1 MATGHMTLEQLL
13 ETLDLESV
21 PENHALDSTLQPTLA
36 PRFRAGRS
44 VIPPKSP
51 GPTLPPP
58 AAADRASHEMRIRGQ
73 LAEGGMGSI
82 FLAEQPALRRDVAL
96 KTLKDEFMT
105 PVFASRL
112 RREARVL
119 ALVEHPNVVPV
130 HALDTDDR
138 NAPVVVMKRIEGTPW
153 RALIQEPN
161 HPALPAATDR
171 LAWHL
176 RVLMRI
182 CEAVHYAHSRGVLHL
197 DLKPDNVMIG
207 AFREVYLVD
216 WGVAVST
223 DDAQRGWLPMADEVS
238 EILGT
243 PAYLAPEMVDLARA
257 PLSPRTDVYLL
268 GGTLHEI
275 LLGRP
280 PHEGKSLHDLLYAA
294 YGAEAPEL
302 PRDVPEELG
311 RILRK
316 ALAPSPDDR
325 FESAEAL
332 RSALSDFLEHR
343 VAASVADGARD
354 ALVELKML
362 VDESAREPTHPQ
374 LRIAERQ
381 DSRNARVQR
390 AFAKARFGF
399 AEALRH
405 HAQAEDAQEGLTSAL
420 LAMTG
425 YHLRR
430 METASAEGL
439 LEELKDEPRA
449 DALREEAARQR
460 AEAARLEKLDKLES
474 VDAGGRAR
482 GGLIL
487 AVALIVSIPGLVGY
501 VGTHLG
507 LYHYEWWHTLTA
519 TALLSV
525 VVLGGAFVMRR
536 QLMATRRS
544 RGIMWS
550 ITILMMLSVALR
562 AVSYSLGVREEASL
576 ALELFFFGSGA
587 AVAAVLAD
595 RRFYFPAVAF
605 FGGTALVLLM
615 PAHML
620 LWVALSAVAGPG
632 ALAWAWIRADEGGP
646 RQTGESDTGP
656 P

>member
-1 MATGHMTLEQLL
+1 MATGRMTLEQLL
-13 ETLDLESV
+13 ETLDLDSV
-21 PENHALDSTLQPTLA
+21 PENHALDSTLEPTLA
-36 PRFRAGRS
+36 PRFRSGRS
-44 VIPPKSP
+44 APPAP
-51 GPTLPPP
+51 AAPTLPPP

-130 HALDTDDR
+130 HALDTDSR

-153 RALIQEPN
+153 RTLIHEPE

-176 RVLMRI
+176 RVLMRV
-182 CEAVHYAHSRGVLHL
+182 CEAVHYAHSRGILHL

-223 DDAQRGWLPMADEVS
+223 DEAQRGWLPMADEVA

-280 PHEGKSLHDLLYAA
+280 PHEGESLHDLLYAA
-294 YGAEAPEL
+294 YGAEAPTV
-302 PRDVPEELG
+302 PPSVPEELG
-311 RILRK
+311 RILRR
-316 ALAPSPDDR
+316 AMAPAAEER

-343 VAASVADGARD
+343 VAASVADGARE

-362 VDESAREPTHPQ
+362 VGESAREPTHPK

-381 DSRNARVQR
+381 DSRNAQVQR
-390 AFAKARFGF
+390 AFARARFGF

-405 HAQAEDAQEGLTSAL
+405 HAAAEDAQEGLTSAL

-439 LEELKDEPRA
+439 LEELEGDPRA
-449 DALREEAARQR
+449 EELRAEAARQR
-460 AEAARLEKLDKLES
+460 AEAARMEKLSALDS
-474 VDAGGRAR
+474 VDSGGRAR
-482 GGLIL
+482 GGLIFV
-487 AVALIVSIPGLVGY
+487 VALIVSIPGLLGY
-501 VGTHLG
+501 IGMHMG
-507 LYHYEWWHTLTA
+507 LYRYEWWHTLA
-519 TALLSV
+519 YTALLSV
-525 VVLGGAFVMRR
+525 VLLGGAFVMRR
-536 QLMATRRS
+536 TIMSTRRS
-544 RGIMWS
+544 RSIMWS
-550 ITILMMLSVALR
+550 IAILMLLAVALR
-562 AVSYSLGVREEASL
+562 AISVSLGVREEASL
-576 ALELFFFGSGA
+576 ALELFFFGSGS

-595 RRFYFPAVAF
+595 RRFYLPAVAF
-605 FGGTALVLLM
+605 FGGTALVLLL

-620 LWVALSAVAGPG
+620 LWVALSAFAGPG
-632 ALAWAWIRADEGGP
+632 ALAWAWIRADEGGDP
-646 RQTGESDTGP
+646 AADESATGP

>member
-1 MATGHMTLEQLL
+1 MATGKMTLEQLL
-13 ETLDLESV
+13 ETLDLDSV
-21 PENHALDSTLQPTLA
+21 PDNHALDSTLQPTLA
-36 PRFRAGRS
+36 PRFRAGKS
-44 VIPPKSP
+44 TAPPKSP

-58 AAADRASHEMRIRGQ
+58 SAADRTSHEMRIRGQ

-130 HALDTDDR
+130 HALDTDER

-153 RALIQEPN
+153 RTLIREPD
-161 HPALPAATDR
+161 HPALPPATDR

-243 PAYLAPEMVDLARA
+243 PAYLAPEMVDLSRA
-257 PLSPRTDVYLL
+257 PLSPSTDVYLL

-280 PHEGKSLHDLLYAA
+280 PHEGESLHDLLYAA
-294 YGAEAPEL
+294 YDAKAPVVPPE
-302 PRDVPEELG
+302 VPEELG

-316 ALAPSPDDR
+316 AMAPEASER
-325 FESAEAL
+325 FGSAEAL
-332 RSALSDFLEHR
+332 RTALSDFLEHR
-343 VAASVADGARD
+343 VAASVADGARE
-354 ALVELKML
+354 ALVELRML
-362 VDESAREPTHPQ
+362 VDESAREPTQPK
-374 LRIAERQ
+374 LRIAKRQ
-381 DSRNARVQR
+381 DARNARVQR
-390 AFAKARFGF
+390 AFARARFGF

-405 HAQAEDAQEGLTSAL
+405 HAQAEDAQEGLASAL

-439 LEELKDEPRA
+439 LEELGDDPRA
-449 DALREEAARQR
+449 ERLREEAAAQR
-460 AEAARLEKLDKLES
+460 AEAARMEKLAEIDS
-474 VDAGGRAR
+474 VDVGSRSR
-482 GGLIL
+482 GIL
-487 AVALIVSIPGLVGY
+487 VFLVAMTVSIPGLVGY
-501 VGTHLG
+501 VGTRLG
-507 LYHYEWWHTLTA
+507 LYHYEWWHTLAYTA
-519 TALLSV
+519 FLSV
-525 VVLGGAFVMRR
+525 VLLGGAFVLRR
-536 QLMATRRS
+536 SLMSTRRS
-544 RGIMWS
+544 RAIMWS
-550 ITILMMLSVALR
+550 ITLLVLLSVALR

-576 ALELFFFGSGA
+576 ALELFFFGSGST
-587 AVAAVLAD
+587 VAAVLAD
-595 RRFYFPAVAF
+595 RRFYFAAVAF
-605 FGGTALVLLM
+605 FAGTALVLLA

-620 LWVALSAVAGPG
+620 LWVALTAFAGPG
-632 ALAWAWIRADEGGP
+632 ALAWAWMRAERAPPDSE
-646 RQTGESDTGP
+646 ESARGRP
-656 P
+656 

>member
-1 MATGHMTLEQLL
+1 MTLEQLL
-13 ETLDLESV
+13 ETLDLDSV
-21 PENHALDSTLQPTLA
+21 PEDHALDSTLQPTLA

-44 VIPPKSP
+44 VIPPKTP

-58 AAADRASHEMRIRGQ
+58 SDADRASHEMRIRGQ

-105 PVFASRL
+105 PLFASRL

-130 HALDTDDR
+130 HALDTDER

-153 RALIQEPN
+153 RTLIHEPD
-161 HPALPAATDR
+161 HPALPTATDR

-223 DDAQRGWLPMADEVS
+223 DDAQRDWLPMADEVS

-257 PLSPRTDVYLL
+257 PLSARTDVYLL

-280 PHEGKSLHDLLYAA
+280 PHEGESLHDLLYAA
-294 YGAEAPEL
+294 YGAQLPEV
-302 PRDVPEELG
+302 PPSVPEELG

-316 ALAPSPDDR
+316 AMAPEAADR

-343 VAASVADGARD
+343 VAASVADRARE
-354 ALVELKML
+354 ALVDLRML
-362 VDESAREPTHPQ
+362 VDESAREPTHPK

-381 DSRNARVQR
+381 DSRNAQVQR
-390 AFAKARFGF
+390 AFARARFGF

-405 HAQAEDAQEGLTSAL
+405 HSAAEDAREGLASAL

-425 YHLRR
+425 YHLAR

-439 LEELKDEPRA
+439 LQELGDEPRA
-449 DALREEAARQR
+449 ETLRQEAAQQR
-460 AEAARLEKLDKLES
+460 SEAARLEKLDAFGA
-474 VDAGGRAR
+474 DAGSRAR
-482 GGLIL
+482 GGLIF
-487 AVALIVSIPGLVGY
+487 AVALIVSIPGLLGY
-501 VGTHLG
+501 IGTRMG
-507 LYHYEWWHTLTA
+507 LYHYEWWHTLAYTA
-519 TALLSV
+519 FLSV
-525 VVLGGAFVMRR
+525 VIIGGAFLLRR
-536 QLMATRRS
+536 SIMSTRRS
-544 RGIMWS
+544 RSIMWS
-550 ITILMMLSVALR
+550 IAILVLLSVALR
-562 AVSYSLGVREEASL
+562 AVAYSLGVREAASL
-576 ALELFFFGSGA
+576 ALELFFFGSGS

-595 RRFYFPAVAF
+595 RRFYLPSIAF
-605 FGGTALVLLM
+605 FGGTALVLLA
-615 PAHML
+615 PDHML
-620 LWVALSAVAGPG
+620 LWVALSAFAGPG
-632 ALAWAWIRADEGGP
+632 ALAWAWIRADEGP
-646 RQTGESDTGP
+646 PPEDESATGP